1 VADDPFDDP
10 FDDVVFDEAFVAGAR
25 RTEEPAE
32 VRAARAAQA
41 RRSHE
46 DLRRRLA
53 ADAAAAQ
60 QAERRARRRRRLTG
74 RGAGATL
81 AVLLLLG
88 ALVWARA
95 TPDRVIV
102 LAEPRLE
109 PVRVEDGPTL
119 RPADSSVPLGT
130 PPAAPAGG
138 TARFL
143 LLDDGGEPVTYD
155 PCRPIELVVDER
167 TMPRGAEDLVAEAVA
182 EVTELTGLSL
192 VLEGVTDERPTLSR
206 DPYQPDRYGERWAP
220 VLVTWSDPGE
230 LDLLDG
236 SVIGFAGSLHL
247 EVPGQPPTYVS
258 GMVALDGPDL
268 ELMIDDGRPDLARA
282 VILHELAH
290 LLGLDHV
297 DDPDELMFP
306 EQQDDSVAFGR
317 GDRRG
322 LAALGAGPCVPLR

>member
-1 VADDPFDDP
+1 MAEDP

-25 RTEEPAE
+25 RSEDPAE
-32 VRAARAAQA
+32 VRVARAVQA
-41 RRSHE
+41 RQSHD
-46 DLRRRLA
+46 DLQRRLA
-53 ADAAAAQ
+53 ADAADAQ
-60 QAERRARRRRRLTG
+60 QAERQTRRRRRLTG
-74 RGAGATL
+74 RGAGAIL

-88 ALVWARA
+88 ALAWARA

-109 PVRVEDGPTL
+109 PVRADDGPAL
-119 RPADSSVPLGT
+119 RPADSPVPLGT
-130 PPAAPAGG
+130 PPDAPGGG

-143 LLDDGGEPVTYD
+143 LLDDEGDPVTYD

-182 EVTELTGLSL
+182 EVAELTGLSM
-192 VLEGVTDERPTLSR
+192 VVEGTTDERPTLSR
-206 DPYQPDRYGERWAP
+206 DPYQPGRYGERWAP

-230 LDLLDG
+230 LDLLEG
-236 SVIGFAGSLHL
+236 AVIGFAGSLHL

-268 ELMIDDGRPDLARA
+268 EAMIDDERPDLARA

-290 LLGLDHV
+290 ILGLDHV
-297 DDPDELMFP
+297 EDPDELMFP
-306 EQQDDSVAFGR
+306 EQQADSVAFGP